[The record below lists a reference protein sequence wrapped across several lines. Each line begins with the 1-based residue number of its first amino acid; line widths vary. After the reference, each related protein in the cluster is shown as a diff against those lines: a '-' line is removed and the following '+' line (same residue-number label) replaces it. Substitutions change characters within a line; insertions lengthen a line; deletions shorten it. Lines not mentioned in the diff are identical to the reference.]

1 MCRPILENQGTAT
14 IFVNFLSFEHL
25 LYFLKTEHFHSK
37 TASYRERERIITC
50 YWFGVKM
57 AKTGNFEPQQIRKED
72 WKEVE
77 KELKAD
83 EKELKADKN
92 IPF

>member
-1 MCRPILENQGTAT
+1 
-14 IFVNFLSFEHL
+14 
-25 LYFLKTEHFHSK
+25 
-37 TASYRERERIITC
+37 
-50 YWFGVKM
+50 M